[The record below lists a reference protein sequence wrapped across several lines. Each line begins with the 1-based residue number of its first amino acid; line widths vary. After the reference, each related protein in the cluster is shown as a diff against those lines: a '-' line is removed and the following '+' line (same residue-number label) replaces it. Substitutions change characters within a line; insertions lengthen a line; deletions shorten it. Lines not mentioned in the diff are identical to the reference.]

1 MGSFASFRRPF
12 VSICAHAT
20 AMGAAAL
27 VIAGCATA
35 PVGDPEAM
43 AAYEEANDPL
53 EPMNRYFFEVNYALD
68 ELFLKPIAGWYYIAL
83 PNPAQDGV
91 RNFLRNLSSPVI
103 LANDLF
109 QGEAS
114 RAGTTLVRFLV
125 NSTIG
130 IAGFID
136 VASEMGFVYH
146 DEDFGQTLA
155 VAGAD
160 EGPYLV
166 LPLLG
171 PSNPRDGFGRI
182 VDVFLD
188 PLTYIAPGNESL
200 EALMYARAGATAVDS
215 RARNLKTLDE
225 VREGSLDY
233 YATIRSLYRQQ
244 RDDAIR
250 NGEGSADSYGLTY
263 LQEEADAKM
272 DDQQVSGTN

>member
-1 MGSFASFRRPF
+1 MH
-12 VSICAHAT
+12 ICASAV
-20 AMGAAAL
+20 AL
-27 VIAGCATA
+27 GLAGCATV
-35 PVGDPEAM
+35 PENDPEAL

-109 QGEAS
+109 QGETD
-114 RAGTTLVRFLV
+114 RAGTTLVRFV
-125 NSTIG
+125 INSTVG
-130 IAGFID
+130 IVGLFD
-136 VASEMGFVYH
+136 VAADMGYPYH
-146 DEDFGQTLA
+146 SEDFGQTLA

-171 PSNPRDGFGRI
+171 PSNPRDATGRV

-188 PLTYIAPGNESL
+188 PLTYIARANEL
-200 EALMYARAGATAVDS
+200 ENLLYVRSGVTAVDA

-225 VREGSLDY
+225 IREGSLDY

-244 RDDAIR
+244 RNDAIQ
-250 NGEGSADSYGLTY
+250 NGEGSSDSYGVTL
-263 LQEEADAKM
+263 L
-272 DDQQVSGTN
+272 DDVEDDDGQVAGAQ